1 MFENLPKKKD
11 LRKRNEKY
19 LYNDKIVIW
28 DGKIIRCEHGK
39 KKQDCKDCR
48 GSQICMHGKFKRICK
63 DCGGTALCEH
73 GKFKRS
79 CKDCG
84 GAAFCKHGKFKN
96 ACKDCG
102 GSQVCKHGKFKR
114 ICKDCGGAAFCEH
127 GKLKRICKDCGGAAF
142 CEHGKQKHRCKKCAG
157 SSICKHGKFKP
168 YCKKCGGSA
177 LCHSEWCETTGNK
190 KYRGYCLFCFMNL
203 FPDEK
208 VARNYKTKEK
218 SVVDFVKSNFP
229 EFTWVCDKKIQDGC
243 SKRRPDMLL
252 NLGEYVIIIEIDEN
266 QHIDYDCSCEN
277 KRLMEIS
284 RDIGHRNCVF
294 IRFNPDDYFNNN
306 QNKITSCWGINKNGI
321 LSVKKT
327 KQKEWEKRL
336 NILKE
341 TIDYWTVNK
350 TDKMV
355 EVIQLF
361 FDIS

>member
-1 MFENLPKKKD
+1 MRKCLECNKIPYYNFTGQARGIYCVTHKKD
-11 LRKRNEKY
+11 GMVNVINKTCLECNKIPY
-19 LYNDKIVIW
+19 YNFT
-28 DGKIIRCEHGK
+28 G
-39 KKQDCKDCR
+39 Q
-48 GSQICMHGKFKRICK
+48 
-63 DCGGTALCEH
+63 
-73 GKFKRS
+73 
-79 CKDCG
+79 
-84 GAAFCKHGKFKN
+84 KHGIYCVTHK
-96 ACKDCG
+96 KDGMIDVKHKKCLDCSKQPIFNFAG
-102 GSQVCKHGKFKR
+102 QKHGIYCVTHKKDGMVDVKNKR
-114 ICKDCGGAAFCEH
+114 
-127 GKLKRICKDCGGAAF
+127 
-142 CEHGKQKHRCKKCAG
+142 
-157 SSICKHGKFKP
+157 
-168 YCKKCGGSA
+168 
-177 LCHSEWCETTGNK
+177 CHSQWCDTYGNK

-208 VARNYKTKEK
+208 VARNYKTKERA
-218 SVVDFVKSNFP
+218 VVDFVKSNFP
-229 EFTWVCDKKIQDGC
+229 EFTWVCDKKIKDGC

-252 NLGEYVIIIEIDEN
+252 DLGEYVIVIEIDEN